1 MKLSIEKQ
9 TLGTIPIIEVVEE
22 TKKEEIMPL
31 IVYYHGWRS
40 TKELNLTQGR
50 YLALA
55 GFRVI
60 LPDADNHGA
69 RNQPVSKIPSLT
81 FWQSIHSNLFEFGY
95 IINEYKKRGVIDD
108 RIGVGGVSMG
118 GITTSAL
125 LTHHPEIK
133 VAACLMGSPKL
144 TAYRERINKHADQ
157 LDVYFPADYNDLL
170 EWIPKY
176 DLSLHPEKINGRP
189 LLFWHGTRDTVVPY
203 SHVVEFIEENEEK
216 ENIYFVD
223 EDEAHLVKPKTM
235 AMITEFFAEHLI

>member
-1 MKLSIEKQ
+1 
-9 TLGTIPIIEVVEE
+9 
-22 TKKEEIMPL
+22 MPL

-40 TKELNLTQGR
+40 MKELSLTQGR
-50 YLALA
+50 YLARA

-95 IINEYKKRGVIDD
+95 IINEYNKRGLIDD

-118 GITTSAL
+118 GITSSAL

-144 TAYRERINKHADQ
+144 TAYRERINKHANQ
-157 LDVYFPADYNDLL
+157 LDVYFAADY
-170 EWIPKY
+170 Y
-176 DLSLHPEKINGRP
+176 DLSLHLEKINGRP

-203 SHVVEFIEENEEK
+203 SHVVEFIEEK
-216 ENIYFVD
+216 ENICFVD

-235 AMITEFFAEHLI
+235 AMIIEFFAEHLILNNSYL